1 MFKKMKTFKMYVK
14 TTIYN
19 EQDKILLLKKKEE
32 EDNKPI
38 WDLPGSLFTEEQSF
52 DETVINNVQ
61 KEIGYYVYPGKIIG
75 ISDYSDKQEKEV
87 NVIMEGTILNGEL
100 LLSKD
105 YETHTWVAIDR
116 ISDYPLAP
124 WLNEYIRNNKNPFK
138 DIETEIEEITSQK
151 QSRRGSIQ
159 PDLWNP
165 FKSRDK
171 SEDNTNNN
179 TTTVDTGAKSSFSI
193 LKDAIKRTFHPQ
205 QVHVTQTTPTS
216 EEIHQNITE
225 EETEDDNFVD
235 KLNIRFKKED
245 KEEEEYLNEII
256 SKDNTDDII
265 IDHNEKNTTDDI
277 IIDHN
282 EKNTTDDIIIEHDKK
297 DTATENIDPV
307 VKEEKTVSNEEI
319 ILKPKFENKKIFD
332 MNINRQQNM
341 RSSIDKIKNPIKK
354 QVQNITSKE
363 PEIKII
369 RKNEET
375 PHIRTEKESKEK
387 VSFNSENIN
396 RIGWKER
403 LNRINRTEANNT
415 RKEAPRPKGQ
425 RK

>member
-1 MFKKMKTFKMYVK
+1 MKTFKMYVK

-38 WDLPGSLFTEEQSF
+38 WDLPGSSFTEEQSF

-205 QVHVTQTTPTS
+205 QAHVTQTTPTS
-216 EEIHQNITE
+216 EEIHQNTTE

-256 SKDNTDDII
+256 SKDN
-265 IDHNEKNTTDDI
+265 TDDI